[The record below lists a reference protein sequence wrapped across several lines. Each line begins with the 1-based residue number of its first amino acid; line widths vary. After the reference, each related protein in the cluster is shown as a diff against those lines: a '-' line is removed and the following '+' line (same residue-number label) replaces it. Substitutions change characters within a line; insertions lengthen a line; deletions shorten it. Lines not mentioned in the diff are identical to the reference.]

1 MDDNI
6 RYVSRFYRQMICEQ
20 RKRGSFIKNDSLMR
34 YEVVEDNK
42 GCSHEL
48 KFR

>member
-1 MDDNI
+1 MYLDFIDRWFVNNE
-6 RYVSRFYRQMICEQ
+6 R
-20 RKRGSFIKNDSLMR
+20 SFIKNDSLMR